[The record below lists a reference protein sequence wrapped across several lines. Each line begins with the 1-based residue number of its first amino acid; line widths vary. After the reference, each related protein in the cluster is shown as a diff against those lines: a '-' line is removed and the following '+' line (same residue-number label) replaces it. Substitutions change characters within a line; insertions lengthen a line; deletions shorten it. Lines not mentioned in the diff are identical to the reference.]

1 MLKPPLKTWLLAAD
15 ALRSDDPDL
24 EAAAA
29 AAAPASP
36 TLAIQ
41 RPLPSVSFQ
50 NWPVLRS
57 DAVPLACV
65 VRMPADE
72 KTHLTAASS
81 TTQGGLQE
89 PGKYERYYVLTLLVW
104 LNVLN
109 YCDRALLTSF
119 ANFIM
124 PDLALTA
131 TQLGILTGFGFTTI
145 YAFMGIISGSIADAV
160 HRPRLI
166 AVGMCLWSVLTAVS
180 GFAQG
185 FIGLLLPRVF
195 VGIGESVL
203 APSALSLIADYFP
216 PSHLA
221 MATGF
226 FGSAVHLGVGLSL
239 LLAGLLGEN
248 VGWRP
253 VFFSLGAVG
262 VCLALSVPLVV
273 RELRIAERS
282 RGVSADRFRS
292 GVASLCDNL
301 ALAASLYARV
311 PSLSLVT
318 AGAVGLG
325 WAGAAQSFL
334 QPWMVQERGF
344 TRTEAALSAGLVVL
358 TVGAAAN
365 PLNGILADRAY
376 RRTGLPKVSF
386 AALGLVCVQLPAAIC
401 FLLGTEARSVLF
413 WASLA
418 AWLLGGAVYGPVVSA
433 LQELSPPPLQGTM
446 LGLGILVINL
456 FGAGLG
462 NLVFGVLVDM
472 LTAAGAVHPLTTT
485 MVGFVLVSTCMQ
497 AACFLAA
504 GWRFEKDVKQ
514 VRKLIQEA
522 QNASAVRTD
531 AASFIA
537 EWEASRAS
545 RVEASA

>member
-1 MLKPPLKTWLLAAD
+1 MK
-15 ALRSDDPDL
+15 
-24 EAAAA
+24 E
-29 AAAPASP
+29 
-36 TLAIQ
+36 
-41 RPLPSVSFQ
+41 
-50 NWPVLRS
+50 
-57 DAVPLACV
+57 
-65 VRMPADE
+65 DE
-72 KTHLTAASS
+72 KTPLNAGSGTA
-81 TTQGGLQE
+81 QGGLPQ
-89 PGKYERYYVLTLLVW
+89 PGQCERYYVLALLVC

-124 PDLALTA
+124 PDLALSA
-131 TQLGILTGFGFTTI
+131 TQLGVLTGFGFTTI

-166 AVGMCLWSVLTAVS
+166 AVGMCLWSALTAVS
-180 GFAQG
+180 GCATG
-185 FIGLLLPRVF
+185 FYGLLFPRVF

-216 PSHLA
+216 PSYLA

-226 FGSAVHLGVGLSL
+226 FGSATHLGVGLSL
-239 LLAGLLGEN
+239 LLAGLLGES
-248 VGWRP
+248 VGWRS
-253 VFFSLGAVG
+253 VFFALGAIG

-301 ALAASLYARV
+301 ALAASLYVRV
-311 PSLSLVT
+311 PSLSLAT

-344 TRTEAALSAGLVVL
+344 SRTDAALYSGLVVL
-358 TVGAAAN
+358 IVGSAAN

-376 RRTGLPKVSF
+376 RRTGMPKVGF
-386 AALGLVCVQLPAAIC
+386 AALSLVCVQLPAAVC
-401 FLLGTEARSVLF
+401 FLLGTEARSPLF

-418 AWLLGGAVYGPVVSA
+418 VWLLGGAVYGPVVSA

-446 LGLGILVINL
+446 LGLGILVMNL

-462 NLVFGVLVDM
+462 NLVFGVLADT
-472 LTAAGAVHPLTTT
+472 LTAAGAAHPLTTT
-485 MVGFVLVSTCMQ
+485 MVGMVLVSTCMQ
-497 AACFLAA
+497 AVCFVAA
-504 GWRFEKDVKQ
+504 GWRFEEDVKR
-514 VRKLIQEA
+514 VRKLIHEA
-522 QNASAVRTD
+522 QHAAAVRND
-531 AASFIA
+531 AADFIA
-537 EWEASRAS
+537 EWEARATK
-545 RVEASA
+545 ASA